1 MNNEMMEYIYIY
13 KYSCLVGKEK
23 GKDEKENLYEFIV
36 IFMYIKMNLF
46 NWKINYH
53 VILIPFFMNLF
64 NT

>member
-13 KYSCLVGKEK
+13 IYKFSCLVGKEK

-46 NWKINYH
+46 N
-53 VILIPFFMNLF
+53 
-64 NT
+64 